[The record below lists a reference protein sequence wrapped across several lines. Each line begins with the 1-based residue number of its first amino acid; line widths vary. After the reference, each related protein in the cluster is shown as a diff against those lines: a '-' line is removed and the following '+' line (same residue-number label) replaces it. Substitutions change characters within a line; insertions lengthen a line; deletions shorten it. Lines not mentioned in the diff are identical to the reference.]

1 MFLVNLKGENAVK
14 PFYILAT
21 ELFRGGVCVTKM
33 QTNYKKKHGI
43 RENPLPAVSESVE
56 ITKDLSNTHAEAED
70 EKWVITLFKRKQS
83 TGKEKVAETANSE
96 NSDS

>member
-43 RENPLPAVSESVE
+43 RENPLLPAVSESVE

-70 EKWVITLFKRKQS
+70 EKWITLFKGKQS
-83 TGKEKVAETANSE
+83 TSKEKVAETANPE